1 MMMCYSI
8 IMDIKFKLFCAV
20 AETKSFSKTSRIVH
34 LSQPAVSLQ
43 IQALEEF
50 FETKLFDRSGGEI
63 SLTPAGEF
71 LYPQAKHILDHY
83 TDIEKEMRK
92 ITGAIK
98 GGFTLGASTS
108 IGNHVLPRVIIAF
121 KKEHP
126 KVKIS
131 MMVGNT
137 KRIEELVKSGF
148 IDFGLV
154 AGECMGGRLKRE
166 TIMSDDLILIVSRD
180 HPWAK
185 KKMVSILDLL
195 KEPFIFRE
203 EGSGTRQKI
212 EEYFASHGIS
222 IHDMHVAMVL
232 GSTASI
238 KESVEAG
245 VGVSIVSKWAVQREL
260 GEGRLNMVTFR
271 EGNIQRDLFLVLP
284 PRKHLSHVM
293 DEFLIFVRKYPYDT
307 FFKKP

>member
-1 MMMCYSI
+1 MN
-8 IMDIKFKLFCAV
+8 IKLKLFCIV
-20 AETKSFSKTSRIVH
+20 AETQSFSKASTIAH

-63 SLTPAGEF
+63 NLTPAGEF
-71 LYPQAKHILDHY
+71 LYHQAKHILEHY

-92 ITGAIK
+92 ITGAMR

-126 KVKIS
+126 KVKIR

-137 KRIEELVKSGF
+137 KRIEELLRSGLV
-148 IDFGLV
+148 DFGLV
-154 AGECMGGRLKRE
+154 AGECMGGKMKRE
-166 TIMSDDLILIVSRD
+166 KIMSDELVLIVSRN
-180 HPWAK
+180 HPWTK
-185 KKMVSILDLL
+185 KKNISVLDIL

-212 EEYFASHGIS
+212 EEYLSVHGIG
-222 IHDMHVAMVL
+222 IHDMHIALIL

-238 KESVEAG
+238 KEAVEAG
-245 VGVSIVSKWAVQREL
+245 IGVSIVSKWAVLRESAA
-260 GEGRLNMVTFR
+260 GRLKLLTFR
-271 EGNIQRDLFLVLP
+271 EGLIQRDLSLLIP
-284 PRKHLSHVM
+284 SRKHLSHVIE
-293 DEFLIFVRKYPYDT
+293 EFLIFVRKYPYDA
-307 FFKKP
+307 FFKSNY

>member
-1 MMMCYSI
+1 MN
-8 IMDIKFKLFCAV
+8 IKLKLFCTV
-20 AETKSFSKTSRIVH
+20 AETRSFSKTSKIAH

-63 SLTPAGEF
+63 NLTPAGEI
-71 LYPQAKHILDHY
+71 LYHQAKHILEHY
-83 TDIEKEMRK
+83 NDIEKDMRK
-92 ITGAIK
+92 ISGAMK

-137 KRIEELVKSGF
+137 KKIEELVKSGF

-154 AGECMGGRLKRE
+154 AGECMGGKLKRE
-166 TIMSDDLILIVSRD
+166 AIMSEDLVLIVSRD

-185 KKMVSILDLL
+185 KRVVSILDIL
-195 KEPFIFRE
+195 KEPFILRE

-212 EEYFASHGIS
+212 EEYFAVHGIS
-222 IHDMHVAMVL
+222 IHDMHVALVL
-232 GSTASI
+232 GSTAAI
-238 KESVEAG
+238 KEAVEAG
-245 VGVSIVSKWAVQREL
+245 IGVSIVSKWAVQREVAD
-260 GEGRLNMVTFR
+260 GRLKLVTFR
-271 EGNIQRDLFLVLP
+271 EGNIQRDLSLLLP
-284 PRKHLSHVM
+284 ARKHLSHVM
-293 DEFLIFVRKYPYDT
+293 DEFLIYVRKYPYET
-307 FFKKP
+307 FYK

>member
-1 MMMCYSI
+1 
-8 IMDIKFKLFCAV
+8 MDIKLKLFCAV
-20 AETKSFSKTSRIVH
+20 AETRSFSKTSRIAH

-63 SLTPAGEF
+63 NLTPAGEI
-71 LYPQAKHILDHY
+71 LYHQAKHILEHY

-98 GGFTLGASTS
+98 GGFTFGASTS
-108 IGNHVLPRVIIAF
+108 LGDHVLPRVIIGF

-137 KRIEELVKSGF
+137 KRVEELLKSGF

-154 AGECMGGRLKRE
+154 AGECMGGKLKRE
-166 TIMSDDLILIVSRD
+166 TIMSDELILIVSRD
-180 HPWAK
+180 HPWVK
-185 KKMVSILDLL
+185 KKVVSILDILR
-195 KEPFIFRE
+195 EPFILRE

-212 EEYFASHGIS
+212 EEYFAMHGIS
-222 IHDMHVAMVL
+222 IHQMHIAMVL

-238 KESVEAG
+238 KEAVEAG
-245 VGVSIVSKWAVQREL
+245 VGVSIVSKWAVQREFAD
-260 GEGRLNMVTFR
+260 GRLKLITFK
-271 EGNIQRDLFLVLP
+271 EGNIQRDLSLILP
-284 PRKHLSHVM
+284 ARKHLSHVM
-293 DEFLIFVRKYPYDT
+293 DEFLIYARKYPYDT
-307 FFKKP
+307 FFKKT

>member
-1 MMMCYSI
+1 
-8 IMDIKFKLFCAV
+8 MDIKLKLFCAV
-20 AETKSFSKTSRIVH
+20 AETRSFSKTSKIVH

-63 SLTPAGEF
+63 NLTAAGEL
-71 LYPQAKHILDHY
+71 LYHQARHILDHY
-83 TDIEKEMRK
+83 TDVEKEMRK
-92 ITGAIK
+92 ISGAIK

-137 KRIEELVKSGF
+137 KRIEELLKSGF

-154 AGECMGGRLKRE
+154 AGECMGGKLKRE
-166 TIMSDDLILIVSRD
+166 AIMSDDLVLIVSRE

-185 KKMVSILDLL
+185 KKVVSILDILR
-195 KEPFIFRE
+195 EPFILRE

-222 IHDMHVAMVL
+222 IDDMHIALVL

-238 KESVEAG
+238 KEAVEAG
-245 VGVSIVSKWAVQREL
+245 VGVSIVSKWAVQRESAD
-260 GEGRLNMVTFR
+260 GRLKLVTFR
-271 EGNIQRDLFLVLP
+271 EGNIQRDLSLIVP
-284 PRKHLSHVM
+284 ARKHLSHVI
-293 DEFLIFVRKYPYDT
+293 DEFLIHVKKYPYDT
-307 FFKKP
+307 FFNKP

>member
-1 MMMCYSI
+1 MN
-8 IMDIKFKLFCAV
+8 IKLKLFCIV
-20 AETKSFSKTSRIVH
+20 AETQSFSKASIIAH

-63 SLTPAGEF
+63 NLTPAGEL
-71 LYPQAKHILDHY
+71 LYHQSKHILEHY

-92 ITGAIK
+92 ITGAMR

-126 KVKIS
+126 RVNIS

-137 KRIEELVKSGF
+137 KRIEELLRSGLV
-148 IDFGLV
+148 DFGLV
-154 AGECMGGRLKRE
+154 AGECMGGRMKRE
-166 TIMSDDLILIVSRD
+166 KIMSDELVIIVSRE
-180 HPWAK
+180 HPWTK
-185 KKMVSILDLL
+185 KKNISVLDIL
-195 KEPFIFRE
+195 KEPFILRE

-212 EEYFASHGIS
+212 EEYLSVHGIG
-222 IHDMHVAMVL
+222 IHDMHIALIL

-238 KESVEAG
+238 KEAVEAG
-245 VGVSIVSKWAVQREL
+245 IGVSIVSKWAVLRESAAT
-260 GEGRLNMVTFR
+260 RLKFLTFR
-271 EGNIQRDLFLVLP
+271 EGPIQRDLSLLIP
-284 PRKHLSHVM
+284 PRRHLSHVIE
-293 DEFLIFVRKYPYDT
+293 EFLIFVRKYPYDAL
-307 FFKKP
+307 FKSSIEFSRR

>member
-1 MMMCYSI
+1 
-8 IMDIKFKLFCAV
+8 MDIKLKLFCAV
-20 AETKSFSKTSRIVH
+20 AETRSFSKTSKIAH

-63 SLTPAGEF
+63 NLTAAGEI
-71 LYPQAKHILDHY
+71 LYHQAKHILDHY

-108 IGNHVLPRVIIAF
+108 LGNHVLPRVIIAF

-126 KVKIS
+126 RVKIS

-137 KRIEELVKSGF
+137 KRIEELLKSGF

-154 AGECMGGRLKRE
+154 AGECMGGKLKRE
-166 TIMSDDLILIVSRD
+166 TIMSDDLVLIVSRG
-180 HPWAK
+180 HTWAK
-185 KKMVSILDLL
+185 KRMVSILDML
-195 KEPFIFRE
+195 KEPFILRE

-212 EEYFASHGIS
+212 EEYFAVHGIS
-222 IHDMHVAMVL
+222 IHDMHIALIL

-238 KESVEAG
+238 KEAVEAG
-245 VGVSIVSKWAVQREL
+245 VGVSIVSKWAVQREVAD
-260 GEGRLNMVTFR
+260 GRLKMVTFR
-271 EGNIQRDLFLVLP
+271 EGNIQRDLSLILP
-284 PRKHLSHVM
+284 VRKHLSHVM
-293 DEFLIFVRKYPYDT
+293 EEFLIFARKYPYES
-307 FFKKP
+307 FFKKT

>member
-1 MMMCYSI
+1 ME
-8 IMDIKFKLFCAV
+8 IKLKLFCSV
-20 AETKSFSKTSRIVH
+20 AETRSFSKTSRIVH

-63 SLTPAGEF
+63 NLTPAGEF

-92 ITGAIK
+92 ISGAMK

-154 AGECMGGRLKRE
+154 AGECIGGKLKRE

-185 KKMVSILDLL
+185 KKVVSILDVL
-195 KEPFIFRE
+195 KEPFILRE
-203 EGSGTRQKI
+203 EGSGTRQII
-212 EEYFASHGIS
+212 EEYFAMNGIS
-222 IHDMHVAMVL
+222 IHDMHIAMVL

-238 KESVEAG
+238 KEAVEAG
-245 VGVSIVSKWAVQREL
+245 IGVSIVSKWAVQREL
-260 GEGRLNMVTFR
+260 ADGRLKLVTFR
-271 EGNIQRDLFLVLP
+271 EGTIQRDLSLILP
-284 PRKHLSHVM
+284 ARKHFTHVM
-293 DEFLIFVRKYPYDT
+293 DEFLIFLRKYPYNT
-307 FFKKP
+307 FFKKA

>member
-1 MMMCYSI
+1 
-8 IMDIKFKLFCAV
+8 MDIKLKLFCAV
-20 AETKSFSKTSRIVH
+20 AETRSFSKTSKIVH

-63 SLTPAGEF
+63 TLTAAGEL
-71 LYPQAKHILDHY
+71 LYHQARHILDHY
-83 TDIEKEMRK
+83 TDVEKEMRK
-92 ITGAIK
+92 ISGAIK

-121 KKEHP
+121 KKAHP

-131 MMVGNT
+131 MRVGNT
-137 KRIEELVKSGF
+137 RRIEELLKSGF

-154 AGECMGGRLKRE
+154 AGECMGGKLKRE
-166 TIMSDDLILIVSRD
+166 TIMTDDLVLIVSRE

-185 KKMVSILDLL
+185 KKMISILDILR
-195 KEPFIFRE
+195 EPFILRE

-212 EEYFASHGIS
+212 EEYFASHGIN
-222 IHDMHVAMVL
+222 IDDMHIALVL

-238 KESVEAG
+238 KEAVEGG
-245 VGVSIVSKWAVQREL
+245 VGVSIVSKWAVQREAAD
-260 GEGRLNMVTFR
+260 GRLKLVTFR
-271 EGNIQRDLFLVLP
+271 EGNIQRDLSLIIP
-284 PRKHLSHVM
+284 SRRHLSHVI
-293 DEFLIFVRKYPYDT
+293 DEFLIHVKKYPYET
-307 FFKKP
+307 LYHKP

>member
-1 MMMCYSI
+1 
-8 IMDIKFKLFCAV
+8 MDIKLKLFCAV
-20 AETKSFSKTSRIVH
+20 AETRSFSKTSKIVH

-43 IQALEEF
+43 IQALKEF

-63 SLTPAGEF
+63 NLTAAGEL
-71 LYPQAKHILDHY
+71 LYHQARHILDHY
-83 TDIEKEMRK
+83 TDVEKEMRK
-92 ITGAIK
+92 ISGAMK

-137 KRIEELVKSGF
+137 KRIEELLKSGF

-154 AGECMGGRLKRE
+154 AGECMGGKLKRE
-166 TIMSDDLILIVSRD
+166 VIMTDDLVLIVSRE

-185 KKMVSILDLL
+185 KKVVSILDILR
-195 KEPFIFRE
+195 EPFILRE

-222 IHDMHVAMVL
+222 IDDMHIALVL

-238 KESVEAG
+238 KEAVEAG
-245 VGVSIVSKWAVQREL
+245 VGVSIVSKWAVQRESSD
-260 GEGRLNMVTFR
+260 GRLKLVTFR
-271 EGNIQRDLFLVLP
+271 EGTIQRDLSLIVP
-284 PRKHLSHVM
+284 ARGHLSHVI
-293 DEFLIFVRKYPYDT
+293 DEFLIHVKKYPYDT
-307 FFKKP
+307 LFNKS

>member
-1 MMMCYSI
+1 M
-8 IMDIKFKLFCAV
+8 KLFCAV
-20 AETKSFSKTSRIVH
+20 AETRSFSQTSRIVH

-63 SLTPAGEF
+63 TLTPAGEL
-71 LYPQAKHILDHY
+71 LYHQAKHILDHY
-83 TDIEKEMRK
+83 NDIEKEMRK
-92 ITGAIK
+92 ISGAIK

-108 IGNHVLPRVIIAF
+108 VGNHVLPKVIIAF
-121 KKEHP
+121 KKQHP

-137 KRIEELVKSGF
+137 KRIEELLKAGF

-154 AGECMGGRLKRE
+154 AGECMGGKLKRE
-166 TIMSDDLILIVSRD
+166 TIMSDDLTLIVSRD

-185 KKMVSILDLL
+185 KKVVSILDLS
-195 KEPFIFRE
+195 KEPFILRE
-203 EGSGTRQKI
+203 EGSGTRQTV
-212 EEYFASHGIS
+212 EEYFARHGMS
-222 IHDMHVAMVL
+222 IHDMHIALTL

-238 KESVEAG
+238 KEAVDAG

-260 GEGRLNMVTFR
+260 ADGRLKQLAFR
-271 EGNIQRDLFLVLP
+271 EGNIQRDLSLILP
-284 PRKHLSHVM
+284 ARRHLSHAM
-293 DEFLIFVRKYPYDT
+293 DEFIIFVRKYPYDT
-307 FFKKP
+307 FVK

>member
-1 MMMCYSI
+1 
-8 IMDIKFKLFCAV
+8 MDFKLKLFCAV
-20 AETKSFSKTSRIVH
+20 AETRSFSKTSKIVH

-63 SLTPAGEF
+63 NLTAAGEL
-71 LYPQAKHILDHY
+71 LYHQARHILDHY
-83 TDIEKEMRK
+83 TDVEKEMRK
-92 ITGAIK
+92 ISGAIK

-131 MMVGNT
+131 MRVGNT
-137 KRIEELVKSGF
+137 RRIEELLKSGF

-154 AGECMGGRLKRE
+154 AGECLGGKLKRE
-166 TIMSDDLILIVSRD
+166 AIMTDDLVLIVSRE

-185 KKMVSILDLL
+185 KKVVSILDLL
-195 KEPFIFRE
+195 REPFILRE

-222 IHDMHVAMVL
+222 IDDMHIALVL

-238 KESVEAG
+238 KEAVEGG
-245 VGVSIVSKWAVQREL
+245 VGVSIVSKWAVQRESAD
-260 GEGRLNMVTFR
+260 GRLKLVTFR
-271 EGNIQRDLFLVLP
+271 EGNIQRDLSLIVP
-284 PRKHLSHVM
+284 ARRHLSHVI
-293 DEFLIFVRKYPYDT
+293 DEFLIHVKKYPYDT
-307 FFKKP
+307 FFNKA

>member
-1 MMMCYSI
+1 
-8 IMDIKFKLFCAV
+8 MDIKLKLFCAV
-20 AETKSFSKTSRIVH
+20 AETRSFSKTSKIVH

-63 SLTPAGEF
+63 TLTAAGDL
-71 LYPQAKHILDHY
+71 LYHQARHILDHY
-83 TDIEKEMRK
+83 TDVEKEMRK
-92 ITGAIK
+92 ISGAIK

-121 KKEHP
+121 KKQHP
-126 KVKIS
+126 RVKIS
-131 MMVGNT
+131 MRVGNT
-137 KRIEELVKSGF
+137 RRIEELVKSGL

-154 AGECMGGRLKRE
+154 AGECMGGKLKRE
-166 TIMSDDLILIVSRD
+166 TIMTDDLVLIVSRE

-185 KKMVSILDLL
+185 KKVISILDMVR
-195 KEPFIFRE
+195 EPFILRE

-222 IHDMHVAMVL
+222 VDDMHIALVL

-238 KESVEAG
+238 KEAVEGG
-245 VGVSIVSKWAVQREL
+245 VGVSVVSKWAVQREAAD
-260 GEGRLNMVTFR
+260 GRLKLVTFR
-271 EGNIQRDLFLVLP
+271 EGNIQRDLSLIVP
-284 PRKHLSHVM
+284 SRGHLSHVI
-293 DEFLIFVRKYPYDT
+293 DEFLIHVKKYPYET
-307 FFKKP
+307 FFNKS

>member
-1 MMMCYSI
+1 
-8 IMDIKFKLFCAV
+8 MDIKLKLFCAV
-20 AETKSFSKTSRIVH
+20 AETRSFSKTSKIVH

-63 SLTPAGEF
+63 TLTAAGEL
-71 LYPQAKHILDHY
+71 LYHQARHILDHY
-83 TDIEKEMRK
+83 TDVEKEMRK
-92 ITGAIK
+92 ISGAIK

-131 MMVGNT
+131 MRVGNT
-137 KRIEELVKSGF
+137 RRIEELLKSGF

-154 AGECMGGRLKRE
+154 AGECMGGKLKRE
-166 TIMSDDLILIVSRD
+166 TIMTDDLVLIVSRE

-185 KKMVSILDLL
+185 KKVVSILDILR
-195 KEPFIFRE
+195 EPFILRE

-222 IHDMHVAMVL
+222 IDDMHIALVL

-238 KESVEAG
+238 KEAVEGG
-245 VGVSIVSKWAVQREL
+245 VGVSIVSKWAVQREAAD
-260 GEGRLNMVTFR
+260 GRLKLVTFR
-271 EGNIQRDLFLVLP
+271 EGNIQRDLSLIVP
-284 PRKHLSHVM
+284 SRGHLSHVI
-293 DEFLIFVRKYPYDT
+293 DEFLIQVKKYPYDT
-307 FFKKP
+307 FFSKA